1 MTKPKLI
8 LVERKSG
15 RDSESYLAPLSRH
28 FEVICVSSGKQ
39 ALEQSTPDAIV
50 LNALSLHSPGA
61 RIARQLKVGMP
72 GVPLVHLLSRSGE
85 ESLAE
90 SPADAVFCPPF
101 TSRKLISA
109 IKRLLRPVEGE
120 VASDSLLRC
129 GHVTMNLSRRVL
141 VIDGH
146 ETALTPKLAALVEAF
161 LRHPGETL
169 DRRWLMKQVWNTD
182 YIEDTRTLDVHVR
195 WFRRV
200 IEPNPNQPCY
210 LKTVRG
216 VGYRLELGSP
226 PPDDEQ
232 ITEPAFAALEI

>member
-1 MTKPKLI
+1 MTKPNLI

-15 RDSESYLAPLSRH
+15 RDTESYLTPLKRH

-39 ALEQSTPDAIV
+39 ALEQSMPDAIV

-61 RIARQLKVGMP
+61 RIARQLKVRMP
-72 GVPLVHLLSRSGE
+72 SVPLIHLLLRSGE
-85 ESLAE
+85 E

-109 IKRLLRPVEGE
+109 IKRLLRPAETVTTPES
-120 VASDSLLRC
+120 VLRC
-129 GHVTMNLSRRVL
+129 GHVTLNLSRRVL
-141 VIDGH
+141 IIDGH

-169 DRRWLMKQVWNTD
+169 DRRWLMKRVWNTD
-182 YIEDTRTLDVHVR
+182 YMEDTRTLDVHVR

-216 VGYRLELGSP
+216 VGYRLDIDVS
-226 PPDDEQ
+226 PPDDDQ
-232 ITEPAFAALEI
+232 VIEPAFAALEL

>member
-8 LVERKSG
+8 LVERKPG
-15 RDSESYLAPLSRH
+15 RDTESYLAPLRRH
-28 FEVICVSSGKQ
+28 FDVICVSSGKQ
-39 ALEQSTPDAIV
+39 ALEQAMPDAIV
-50 LNALSLHSPGA
+50 LNALSLHSPGV
-61 RIARQLKVGMP
+61 RIAKQLKVGMP
-72 GVPLVHLLSRSGE
+72 GVPLIHLVSKGGE
-85 ESLAE
+85 ESA
-90 SPADAVFCPPF
+90 ADVVFCPPF

-109 IKRLLRPVEGE
+109 LKRLLRPMEAE
-120 VASDSLLRC
+120 MTPESLLRC
-129 GHVTMNLSRRVL
+129 GHVMMNLSRRVL

-182 YIEDTRTLDVHVR
+182 YVEDTRTLDVHVR

-200 IEPNPNQPCY
+200 IEPDPNQPRF

-216 VGYRLELGSP
+216 VGYRLEIDTSP
-226 PPDDEQ
+226 PEKELE
-232 ITEPAFAALEI
+232 IEPALAALDM